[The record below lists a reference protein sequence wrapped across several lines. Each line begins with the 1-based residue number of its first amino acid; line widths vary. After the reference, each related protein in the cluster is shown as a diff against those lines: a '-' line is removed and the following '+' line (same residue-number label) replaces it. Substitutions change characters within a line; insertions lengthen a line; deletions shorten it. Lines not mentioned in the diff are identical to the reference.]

1 LSVLFGTAL
10 EFAFDDVLITSCV
23 TLLPGTPKID
33 FDEPLVIELD
43 CCPGAG
49 LGRGVVTELAFWS
62 GTTLDNALTL
72 GRNSPLPTLLP
83 VTPKYELDE
92 LLVIELDC
100 CSRSGLGRGVVT
112 ELALW
117 SGTTLEKAFMFGRT
131 SLLRALLKFGV
142 EDELEI
148 GLESTFLSIPWAAS
162 SLSWRGLEAALGV
175 PFVICWE
182 TTASFESGLK
192 ADGRIEI
199 GFDIASDTASGDE
212 S

>member
-1 LSVLFGTAL
+1 MSVLFGTAL

-23 TLLPGTPKID
+23 TLLPGTPKIE

-43 CCPGAG
+43 CCPGA
-49 LGRGVVTELAFWS
+49 
-62 GTTLDNALTL
+62 
-72 GRNSPLPTLLP
+72 
-83 VTPKYELDE
+83 
-92 LLVIELDC
+92 
-100 CSRSGLGRGVVT
+100 GLGRGVVT